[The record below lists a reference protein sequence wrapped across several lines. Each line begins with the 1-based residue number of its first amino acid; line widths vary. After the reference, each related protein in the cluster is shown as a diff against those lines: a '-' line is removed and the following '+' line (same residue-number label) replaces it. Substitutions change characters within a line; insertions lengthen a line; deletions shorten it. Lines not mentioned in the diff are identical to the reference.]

1 MTRFALTAVFMSAST
16 AAMAHPGHVEAASGH
31 DHYAAVVA
39 IAVAAAV
46 SIYSIVKA
54 RKSAAV

>member
-1 MTRFALTAVFMSAST
+1 MTRFALTTVFLTAST

-39 IAVAAAV
+39 IAVAAVV
-46 SIYSIVKA
+46 SICSIVKA